1 MDPLFMANSL
11 FRRRRL
17 DECVKVC
24 TELLEKNP
32 RDQVFVCYMLKYCDG
47 IDVIHRR
54 RGV

>member
-17 DECVKVC
+17 DECVSVC

-32 RDQVFVCYMLKYCDG
+32 RDQVLCEIF
-47 IDVIHRR
+47 I
-54 RGV
+54 RG

>member
-32 RDQVFVCYMLKYCDG
+32 RDQVLYFSEYYVD
-47 IDVIHRR
+47 
-54 RGV
+54 